1 MSRRAGADAVH
12 ESRDDAWELTL
23 VPDPG
28 EYWNLLETTGSLYRT
43 LVTQEREALER
54 RIERLRGRVRQAVA
68 SGERD
73 RAKGLRAELRE
84 AERQWD
90 EALTR
95 LEAESPDPAAGLG
108 APGTTEADKV
118 SQRSSAQATEA
129 GRGTLLP
136 AREQVHQALTL
147 LGGPA
152 APKLI
157 VAVHDAFYAGSLPAA
172 RLTSLRRDEERSF
185 RSAPHARPYYICAAL
200 TADLLAPARGL
211 LAVSAWPMDR
221 RIVGPLSPR
230 VDYLIAAIRIAE
242 RFRDRD
248 NSGASA
254 DSRRLLWRF
263 AANIPHAASNISRM
277 DPDEIVIAARAELAV
292 HERADS
298 DLRTAAA
305 ARARAQLDDAEQLFG
320 AGLRVSRS
328 ASGDG

>member
-1 MSRRAGADAVH
+1 M
-12 ESRDDAWELTL
+12 
-23 VPDPG
+23 
-28 EYWNLLETTGSLYRT
+28 
-43 LVTQEREALER
+43 EALER
-54 RIERLRGRVRQAVA
+54 RIERLRSLVRQAVA
-68 SGERD
+68 SGERE

-90 EALTR
+90 ESLAR
-95 LEAESPDPAAGLG
+95 LEAESPDPAAG
-108 APGTTEADKV
+108 PGPSGHRD
-118 SQRSSAQATEA
+118 A
-129 GRGTLLP
+129 GQPLAGGGPLLP

-152 APKLI
+152 APRLI
-157 VAVHDAFYAGSLPAA
+157 VAVHDAFYAGSLPVA

-185 RSAPHARPYYICAAL
+185 RSAPYARPYYVCAAL

-211 LAVSAWPMDR
+211 LAISAWPMDR

-230 VDYLIAAIRIAE
+230 VDYLTAAIRIAE
-242 RFRDRD
+242 RFRDLD
-248 NSGASA
+248 ISGASA

-263 AANIPHAASNISRM
+263 AANIPRAAGSISTM

-305 ARARAQLDDAEQLFG
+305 ARARAQLDGAEQLFG
-320 AGLRVSRS
+320 AGLRLTRS